1 MVIPDILSK
10 KALVKEKSTV
20 EKTKGNEPKI
30 AILNQDKAVN
40 KKAC

>member
-1 MVIPDILSK
+1 MLSK
-10 KALVKEKSTV
+10 NAFVNEKLILENKNGS
-20 EKTKGNEPKI
+20 EPKI